1 MIIIIYLDQQARI
14 LVALVNYVAV
24 VFDFVD
30 TFYTQVATSQRGRMA
45 VRVML
50 ADKNTQFFIPVSL

>member
-1 MIIIIYLDQQARI
+1 MIIIIYLDQQSRI